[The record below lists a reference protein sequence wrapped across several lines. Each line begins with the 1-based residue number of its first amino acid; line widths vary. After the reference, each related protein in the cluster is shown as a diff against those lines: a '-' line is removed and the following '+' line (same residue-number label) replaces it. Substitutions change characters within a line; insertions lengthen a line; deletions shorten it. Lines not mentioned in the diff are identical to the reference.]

1 MSVRELSVVS
11 DREIPVT
18 NQEFLRCIFG
28 DEFEKA
34 HVTAFPDDPS
44 AIEVSRRAQCWG
56 GGAAGKRLDSF
67 NAGDNQYFTI
77 SLFHPLE
84 DGRAV
89 RRKAQF
95 DACFV
100 VVADD
105 VTEKLPIERVELLP
119 EPTYKLV
126 TSSGSEQWGWVLDV
140 ACEDRSVVENLLDGL
155 VAQGLAPDG
164 KDPGMK
170 GVTRYV
176 RLPEGSNTKA
186 KRFVGG
192 KPFKCYVSHW
202 SPCTVH
208 SIESLAAVFNIDIN
222 AERAESDG
230 QSLLPDDDVVRRHP
244 IFKHLTVTEIG
255 NDNWIRVDCVNA
267 KAHTDDDPTGAAVRV
282 MADGSLQY
290 MCHHGHCLGE
300 GGNDKVTGRK
310 AIEIVDSTLGANG
323 AFVAEVNAYMMDI
336 AMERNVEVG
345 EKVGKSVAEYPNPNP
360 SKGEGS
366 EDVGADTPTA
376 EKETAAIDP
385 MRYIFI
391 APYNAFYDTR
401 SGEIIPPKGI
411 DNLYL
416 RAFPGGKAGPLAS
429 KLLLTTMD
437 PALSSADGIGWK
449 PTGRN
454 APDRCDVVFEDAGK
468 RLINTW
474 RGFDLSPVEGDVSRW
489 LDLAEYLIPDA
500 VERNVVL
507 DFLAFLVQK
516 PAEKPSFCIVHRGTH
531 RIGKDLL
538 YLPVMRAIGTDG
550 ARGVSIDN
558 VMSGWGDY
566 VRGLRMAIIE
576 EVDKAQD
583 HRVANAM
590 KTVLAPTASGKR
602 ILNLKGG
609 RVITQVDCTGYVMM
623 SNKRACIAIERN
635 DRRYFVVDSWIE
647 PRDPAYYQDIDAWYR
662 YGGGPSAVLAY
673 LLARDISGFSASQLP
688 HMTEGAQEMVKLG
701 RYDYEQDLEM
711 LIDDRHP
718 PFHCD
723 VVTVKELK
731 KTCRE
736 MGMKGGNNGIE
747 EAMRHLGWHKFDSA
761 VVKVEGKSVR
771 VPTFF
776 GWGLPKG
783 ASPREQYDFY
793 MKSLSS

>member
-1 MSVRELSVVS
+1 MSARELSVVS
-11 DREIPVT
+11 DRALPIT
-18 NQEFLRCIFG
+18 NKEFLYAIFG
-28 DEFEKA
+28 EEYEKA
-34 HVTAFPDDPS
+34 HVTAFADDPS
-44 AIEVSRRAQCWG
+44 DIEISRRSLCWG
-56 GGAAGKRLDSF
+56 GGPAGKRLDTF

-105 VTEKLPIERVELLP
+105 VSEKLPVERVELLP
-119 EPTYKLV
+119 APTYKLV

-140 ACEDRSVVENLLDGL
+140 ACENRAQVENLLDGL
-155 VAQGLAPDG
+155 VEQGLAPDG
-164 KDPGMK
+164 VDPGMK

-186 KRFVGG
+186 KRFVSG

-202 SPCTVH
+202 MPESVH
-208 SIESLAAVFNIDIN
+208 SIESLASVFGIDLD
-222 AERAESDG
+222 AERAEFDG
-230 QSLLPDDDVVRRHP
+230 TSLLPDNAVVRNHP

-267 KAHTDDDPTGAAVRV
+267 AAHTADDPTGAAIRV

-300 GGNDKVTGRK
+300 GGADKVTGRK
-310 AIEIVDSTLGANG
+310 AIEIVDASIAAEGR
-323 AFVAEVNAYMMDI
+323 FIAEVNAYMMDL
-336 AMERNVEVG
+336 AMARNVEVG
-345 EKVGKSVAEYPNPNP
+345 EKVGKSSTEVAQEADN
-360 SKGEGS
+360 
-366 EDVGADTPTA
+366 EDVGANTPAT
-376 EKETAAIDP
+376 ETPAIDP

-437 PALSSADGIGWK
+437 PLISSADGIGWK

-454 APDRCDVVFEDAGK
+454 APDRNDVVFEDSGK

-474 RGFDLSPVEGDVSRW
+474 RGFDLSPVPGDVSRW
-489 LDLAEYLIPDA
+489 LKLAEYLLPDE

-566 VRGLRMAIIE
+566 IRGLRMAIIE

-647 PRDPAYYQDIDAWYR
+647 PKEPAYYQDIDRWYR
-662 YGGGPSAVLAY
+662 QGGGPAAVLAY
-673 LLARDISGFSASQLP
+673 LLERDISGFSASQLP
-688 HMTEGAQEMVKLG
+688 HMTKGAQEMVKLG

-711 LIDDRHP
+711 LIDDRYP

-723 VVTVKELK
+723 AVSVKELK
-731 KTCRE
+731 KVCKE
-736 MGMKGGNNGIE
+736 QGLKGGNNGIE
-747 EAMRHLGWHKFDSA
+747 EAMRHLGWHKFDGA
-761 VVKVEGKSVR
+761 VVKIEGKTVR
-771 VPTFF
+771 APTFYAV
-776 GWGLPKG
+776 GLAAD
-783 ASPREQYDFY
+783 ASGREQYEFFQKATTGDFVT
-793 MKSLSS
+793 